1 MADLSI
7 VNAVA
12 RHWWALALRGVCAVL
27 FGLMA
32 FAWPGLTLAALV
44 LLYGAYALTDGV
56 FAIVVGV
63 RGGLGG
69 LILVGLLGI
78 AAGVVTFFWPGLT
91 ALALLYAIA
100 VWSIFRGIFEI
111 VAAVRLRKEIEGEWL
126 LAAAGVLSIGFGVLL
141 ILFPSAGAL
150 SLVWFIGSFAV
161 VWGVVLIVLGLR
173 LRGVPQRMQAALAR

>member
-1 MADLSI
+1 MTDLSI

-12 RHWWALALRGVCAVL
+12 RHWWAVALRGVCGVM

-32 FAWPGLTLAALV
+32 FAWPGLTLATLI

-69 LILVGLLGI
+69 LIVVGLLGI
-78 AAGVVTFFWPGLT
+78 AAGVMTFFWPGLT

-126 LAAAGVLSIGFGVLL
+126 LAAAGVLSIVFGVLL
-141 ILFPSAGAL
+141 ILFPGTGAL
-150 SLVWFIGSFAV
+150 SLVWLIGSFAV
-161 VWGVVLIVLGLR
+161 VWGVFLIVLGFR
-173 LRGVPQRMQAALAR
+173 LRGMPQRIQAALAR